1 MRLNRFF
8 SNGKGFA
15 GMLAA
20 IMATALVCGGCGDM
34 ADEVDDEVV
43 FASHENSLVERPLV
57 LDGERPTDGRS
68 RCESAHKAI
77 YGTPVEGIDLTVTSD
92 NGADLVRPAANLE
105 DLKTPERG
113 DGVPQTAYGSSMDA
127 ITCQAQFG
135 KGELCTWDAGTCGV
149 APGNVEGSCD
159 DYCVSRDGTCITA
172 MAKSD
177 DSCSA
182 QAGTGFCDE
191 PASSQVCVCHRESRY
206 EFTTCEV
213 AVRWGQLF
221 KNESAQSVLPWDGG
235 VSVEHGKVML
245 VELLDWE
252 VGDDEAYSQLD
263 TRLQVY
269 RSSTHTYNDGMLVT
283 MYVPTGKGSNVLRF
297 ENMQTELEID
307 LAETTEYTNTYP
319 INADGDHFGV
329 HLTCY

>member
-1 MRLNRFF
+1 
-8 SNGKGFA
+8 
-15 GMLAA
+15 MLAA
-20 IMATALVCGGCGDM
+20 SVAVALFCAACGETAYE
-34 ADEVDDEVV
+34 ADDEVV
-43 FASHENSLVERPLV
+43 FASHENSLVERPV
-57 LDGERPTDGRS
+57 VFDSERPANGLS
-68 RCESAHKAI
+68 RYESAQEAV
-77 YGTPVEGIDLTVTSD
+77 YGTPVEGIDLTASTGDSA
-92 NGADLVRPAANLE
+92 NLVRPDATLE
-105 DLKTPERG
+105 ELKAPERQ
-113 DGVPQTAYGSSMDA
+113 VEATEAAYASSMEA
-127 ITCQAQFG
+127 LTCQAQFG
-135 KGELCTWDAGTCGV
+135 KGELCAWDAGTCGV
-149 APGNVEGSCD
+149 APGNIEGTCD
-159 DYCVSRDGTCITA
+159 DFCASRDGTCITA
-172 MAKSD
+172 AAKAEG
-177 DSCSA
+177 SCTVEP
-182 QAGTGFCDE
+182 GTGFCDE
-191 PASSQVCVCHRESRY
+191 PASSQVCVCHREARY
-206 EFTTCEV
+206 EYTTCEV

-221 KNESAQSVLPWDGG
+221 KNDAAETLPWDGG
-235 VSVEHGKVML
+235 VSLEHGKVML